1 MTLGCA
7 ATFGLVSTDD
17 DREHA
22 FDQLSL
28 EASRFA
34 CKIGIGRHESLS
46 DLKHVK
52 GGNDMGPSPKEIFYS
67 TVYILKKMPAKACM
81 MWMKNL
87 PA

>member
-1 MTLGCA
+1 M
-7 ATFGLVSTDD
+7 VSTDD

-28 EASRFA
+28 EAFRFA

-46 DLKHVK
+46 DLKQVE

-67 TVYILKKMPAKACM
+67 ALG
-81 MWMKNL
+81 
-87 PA
+87 